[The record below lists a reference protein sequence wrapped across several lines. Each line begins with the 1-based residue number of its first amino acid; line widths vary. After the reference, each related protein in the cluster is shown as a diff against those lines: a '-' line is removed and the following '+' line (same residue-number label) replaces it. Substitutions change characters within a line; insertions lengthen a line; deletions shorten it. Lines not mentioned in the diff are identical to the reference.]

1 MYDVPPASPRTCNT
15 ADVQNLNIK
24 ASGKKGMGFIVI
36 FHPEYSMQ
44 LVIRAERFRHGYG
57 GMCCIP
63 RDGGWILECSR
74 AEACRCRCVEHLR
87 IEIQV
92 YLLSRRSILFQ

>member
-1 MYDVPPASPRTCNT
+1 MYDMPPASPRICNT

-44 LVIRAERFRHGYG
+44 LVITAERFRHGCG
-57 GMCCIP
+57 GMPQEKPDRANLHCKDAY
-63 RDGGWILECSR
+63 RLCSSSD
-74 AEACRCRCVEHLR
+74 C
-87 IEIQV
+87 
-92 YLLSRRSILFQ
+92 